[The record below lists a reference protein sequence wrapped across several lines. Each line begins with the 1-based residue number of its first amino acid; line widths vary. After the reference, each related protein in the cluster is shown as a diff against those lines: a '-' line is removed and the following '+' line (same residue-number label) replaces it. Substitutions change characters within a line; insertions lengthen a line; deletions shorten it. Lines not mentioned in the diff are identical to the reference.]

1 MHGMMKFALAC
12 SLVALLA
19 SHAMAQSIDELYAAA
34 KAEGVVEFAG
44 AMKQKETQE
53 ILKAFEKRYPGIRV
67 TYTRRSTE
75 PMVQLIEANRLAN
88 RNAFDLINVTEPG
101 DLVRW
106 KKEGFIAKVEV
117 PELDQLLPDTY
128 DPDHTF
134 YAIGITP
141 MVAIYNTGKLK
152 PADAP
157 KSLHELLEPKWKG
170 TIVITRPSRGGTGG
184 AALMNVVA
192 ALGHEV
198 IARARDLDLLL
209 TRGNEAAIDS
219 VVSGE
224 RLLSWGVSGYRAI
237 EAKNEGAPIDM
248 IWWTEGTATVSFS
261 GAVTAKAAHPNAA
274 RLLLRWLLSKE
285 GQELVVGKLDFHS
298 SRRDVAAV
306 PKGQLPL
313 SQLPIRMFPPEQV
326 VAEGQALAAEFDRA
340 MGLK

>member
-1 MHGMMKFALAC
+1 VRFVLALGFAAF
-12 SLVALLA
+12 VGATA
-19 SHAMAQSIDELYAAA
+19 AAQSNEELYAAA

-67 TYTRRSTE
+67 TYTRRATE
-75 PMVQLIEANRLAN
+75 PMVQLIEANRLAK

-106 KKEGFIAKVEV
+106 KKEGFIAKAEV
-117 PELDQLLPDTY
+117 PEVDQLLPDTY

-134 YAIGITP
+134 YAIGVTP
-141 MVAIYNTGKLK
+141 MVAIYNVNKLK

-157 KSLHELLEPKWKG
+157 KSLHELLELKWKG

-192 ALGHEV
+192 ALGREV
-198 IARARDLDLLL
+198 IDRARDLDILL

-248 IWWTEGTATVSFS
+248 IWWTEGTATASFS
-261 GAVTAKAAHPNAA
+261 GAVVAKAPHPNAA

-298 SRRDVAAV
+298 ARRDVAAV

-313 SQLPIRMFPPEQV
+313 SQLPIRMFPADKV

-340 MGLK
+340 VGLK